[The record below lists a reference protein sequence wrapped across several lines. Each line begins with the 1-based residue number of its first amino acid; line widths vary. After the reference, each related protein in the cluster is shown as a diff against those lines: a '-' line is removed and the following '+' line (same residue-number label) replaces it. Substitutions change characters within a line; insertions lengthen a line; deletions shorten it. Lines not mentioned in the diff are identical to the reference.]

1 MAFVDQHEVVSFKRA
16 GCNGFVAHLIAELG
30 DLDHIDP
37 ALEQRTGLVLVEDMG
52 VDAGLA
58 ELLQMLARQALVR
71 SQKDD
76 PVREQMCIPR
86 LEVVQV
92 LQDVHM
98 Q

>member
-1 MAFVDQHEVVSFKRA
+1 MTSITSTQPLNSER
-16 GCNGFVAHLIAELG
+16 
-30 DLDHIDP
+30 
-37 ALEQRTGLVLVEDMG
+37 LVLVEDMG

-58 ELLQMLARQALVR
+58 EFLQMLARQAIVR

-76 PVREQMCIPR
+76 PVREKVGIPR
-86 LEVVQV
+86 LEVVQI